1 MAYNLEDFGSSV
13 GNNFMNA
20 IQPFAATHP
29 VDFVEGNHERCGSC
43 AGVPDAGVPSG
54 NFSEYHARM
63 YSVGAF
69 GAGKASGTGTP
80 RYYSF
85 NRGLTHFLVFTAEAY
100 TYHSGADFTSRQL
113 AFMRADLAA
122 VDRKVTPWVVALV
135 HKAWWMEA
143 DAYADF
149 TPVLIEGKVDIL
161 FCGHWHYYNRYV
173 FGDATRGSVM
183 AHIAS

>member
-1 MAYNLEDFGSSV
+1 MEDGGSSV

-29 VDFVEGNHERCGSC
+29 VACVEGNHERCGSC

-100 TYHSGADFTSRQL
+100 TYHSGAAFTSRQL